1 MGFDCGFD
9 VCPRLEPTPENQE
22 TYRRFLDE
30 IIERWQ
36 GVYDPGGCREDGKIL
51 EMPGE
56 VSEHAKM
63 ECGRDQYIYFMV
75 GECPGMPA
83 RPENC
88 NFFLRFSS
96 KVSGSLTAQARPYIG
111 AVYLIAKA
119 HFGSE
124 RVHFWHEMNEHDLGG
139 PTQNGYYNWTQVYD
153 ARKEMRALL
162 AKEREGDVPQV
173 AESLNPGEA
182 LAIDGSTKAGDAS
195 S

>member
-36 GVYDPGGCREDGKIL
+36 GVYDPSGRREDGKIL

-63 ECGRDQYIYFMV
+63 ECGRDQYIYFKV

-96 KVSGSLTAQARPYIG
+96 KV
-111 AVYLIAKA
+111 
-119 HFGSE
+119 
-124 RVHFWHEMNEHDLGG
+124 
-139 PTQNGYYNWTQVYD
+139 YD
-153 ARKEMRALL
+153 ARKEMMALL

-173 AESLNPGEA
+173 ADSLNPA
-182 LAIDGSTKAGDAS
+182 FRSGSRTSGIGPPVQKSISG
-195 S
+195 